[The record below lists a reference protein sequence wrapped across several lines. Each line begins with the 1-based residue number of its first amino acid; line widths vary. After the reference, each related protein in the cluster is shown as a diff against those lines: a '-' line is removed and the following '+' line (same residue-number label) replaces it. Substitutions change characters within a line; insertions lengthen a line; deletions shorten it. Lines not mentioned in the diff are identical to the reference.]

1 MTGFLFAFC
10 MCVSLDFN
18 SELFLVPYLCICL
31 SAPRI
36 PIDGLFFFLARACG
50 PELLVDYSDRRI
62 MFLLRIAN
70 HMVMD
75 SRCRGGIVH
84 IRGGCSRAL
93 LRTARKFHGA
103 LAVSCKYF
111 KQSKWPNLA
120 AAITRNFVIFIIL
133 TLNKIFEYVEMT
145 IFSRPR
151 GSSRTPRHF
160 DFFA

>member
-1 MTGFLFAFC
+1 MMTGFLFAFC
-10 MCVSLDFN
+10 TCVSLDFN

-50 PELLVDYSDRRI
+50 PELLVDYSESCI

-84 IRGGCSRAL
+84 IRVGCSRAL
-93 LRTARKFHGA
+93 CTARKFHGA

-111 KQSKWPNLA
+111 KQSQVAVLG
-120 AAITRNFVIFIIL
+120 RNQHAHSYIHHTHAQQDIRVC
-133 TLNKIFEYVEMT
+133 
-145 IFSRPR
+145 
-151 GSSRTPRHF
+151 GDDHF
-160 DFFA
+160 

>member
-1 MTGFLFAFC
+1 MFLSISILSCFW
-10 MCVSLDFN
+10 
-18 SELFLVPYLCICL
+18 YHILCICL

-70 HMVMD
+70 HLVMD

-84 IRGGCSRAL
+84 IRGGCSRVRL
-93 LRTARKFHGA
+93 VRPRKFQGA

-111 KQSKWPNLA
+111 KQSKWPYLA
-120 AAITRNFVIFIIL
+120 AINTQIRYIHHTHAQQDIRVC
-133 TLNKIFEYVEMT
+133 
-145 IFSRPR
+145 
-151 GSSRTPRHF
+151 GDDHF
-160 DFFA
+160 